1 VGHRRPGCHGGDRPY
16 WKNLFAALVAAGFA
30 VALLNPLR
38 TRRFAGEDLR
48 RTQTDAIDAVGIA
61 QFAAQKRPPASRLP
75 DGAIEELRE
84 LVRFRDRLRQDIGD
98 RVRQLHQLVDLGG
111 PECTRHVRD
120 LGSELA
126 TALLRESPTAA
137 GFHGV
142 PVRRVALG
150 SCWGLAVFAAML
162 PFLLWRLLAEERILA
177 RDFTGI
183 RRIPAARPVPSRA
196 VHLVTFVRTVDF
208 CPGRSTYW

>member
-1 VGHRRPGCHGGDRPY
+1 
-16 WKNLFAALVAAGFA
+16 
-30 VALLNPLR
+30 
-38 TRRFAGEDLR
+38 
-48 RTQTDAIDAVGIA
+48 
-61 QFAAQKRPPASRLP
+61 
-75 DGAIEELRE
+75 
-84 LVRFRDRLRQDIGD
+84 
-98 RVRQLHQLVDLGG
+98 
-111 PECTRHVRD
+111 VRD